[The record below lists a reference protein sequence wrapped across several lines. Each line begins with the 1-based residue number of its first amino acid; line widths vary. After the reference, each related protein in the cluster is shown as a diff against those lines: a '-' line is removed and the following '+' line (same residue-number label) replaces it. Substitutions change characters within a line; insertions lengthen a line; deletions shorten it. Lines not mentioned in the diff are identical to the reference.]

1 MLVKVR
7 NTASRDHYFFCCETN
22 YPAFKACKAG
32 SFIKDDKYNQ
42 HKILKGLRYAVLSSF
57 VFIVY

>member
-7 NTASRDHYFFCCETN
+7 NTASRDHYFFCETN
-22 YPAFKACKAG
+22 CPAFKALKAG

-42 HKILKGLRYAVLSSF
+42 NKILKGLRYAVLSSF